1 MPSGREIFLKF
12 LSGEP
17 LPRPA
22 YVPLLRGITARVG
35 GVPLQELTSNTTV
48 WANSLAKTADLLDLD
63 GVVAGFHFSLL
74 AEACGCELNW
84 VDDRP
89 VVGTP
94 PESPHPTP
102 LDQGRLAE
110 ALEATRRIFEV
121 AKSQRGCV
129 AAVNGPLT
137 LAAQLFQQDQAEAGL
152 VDLKQTLVEIYEEFC
167 KVRPD
172 VLLLMESGPLV
183 TGATGVTGEMRPALK
198 RLYFTLKKIAS
209 YYDIATA
216 LYVQDYRPEQVE
228 DLAALK
234 MDIYILGQDQAGQ
247 PPDADGQWS
256 LAEDA
261 LGIGLGLPPDDP
273 ESCQQILTS
282 GNQLFREQPQRN
294 FFFTSLGPVCR
305 EHDPQTQ
312 LELVKQIRQIRR

>member
-1 MPSGREIFLKF
+1 MASEREIFLKF

-35 GVPLQELTSNTTV
+35 GVPHRELTSNATV

-74 AEACGCELNW
+74 AEACGCGLDW

-89 VVGTP
+89 VVGAP
-94 PESPHPTP
+94 PAEPNPAP
-102 LDQGRLAE
+102 LEQGRLAE

-121 AKSQRGCV
+121 AKHQRGCV

-137 LAAQLFQQDQAEAGL
+137 LAAQLFEAERAEMGL
-152 VDLKQTLVEIYEEFC
+152 KGLKQTLVEVYEEFC
-167 KVRPD
+167 KIRPD
-172 VLLLMESGPLV
+172 VLLFMESGPLV
-183 TGATGVTGEMRPALK
+183 AGEMQPTLK

-216 LYVQDYRPEQVE
+216 LYVQDYDPAQVM
-228 DLAALK
+228 DMAGLK
-234 MDIYILGQDQAGQ
+234 MDIYILGPDKDGQ
-247 PPDADGQWS
+247 PPQPDTQWS

-261 LGIGLGLPPDDP
+261 LGIGLGLSPDDP
-273 ESCQQILTS
+273 AYCQEVLASGSQIFS
-282 GNQLFREQPQRN
+282 EQPERN
-294 FFFTSLGPVCR
+294 FFFTSLGPVR
-305 EHDPQTQ
+305 SSHDPQTQ

>member
-1 MPSGREIFLKF
+1 MSSGREIFLKF

-35 GVPLQELTSNTTV
+35 GVPHRELTSDATV

-63 GVVAGFHFSLL
+63 GVVAGFHFSLF
-74 AEACGCELNW
+74 AEACGCGIDW

-89 VVGTP
+89 VVGP
-94 PESPHPTP
+94 PPTEIQVAP
-102 LDQGRLAE
+102 LRMGRLAQ

-121 AKSQRGCV
+121 SKNQRGCV

-137 LAAQLFQQDQAEAGL
+137 LAAQLFAAEQAEEGL
-152 VDLKQTLVEIYEEFC
+152 KSLKQTLVEVYEEFC
-167 KVRPD
+167 TIRPD
-172 VLLLMESGPLV
+172 VLLFMESGPL
-183 TGATGVTGEMRPALK
+183 ATGEVRPALK
-198 RLYFTLKKIAS
+198 RLYFTVKKIAS

-216 LYVQDYRPEQVE
+216 LYIQDYDPARVGDMAE
-228 DLAALK
+228 LK
-234 MDIYILGQDQAGQ
+234 MDIYILGPDRDGKPPQ
-247 PPDADGQWS
+247 PETQWS

-273 ESCQQILTS
+273 EYCRQVLASASRI
-282 GNQLFREQPQRN
+282 FREQPERK
-294 FFFTSLGPVCR
+294 FFFTSLGPVKSG
-305 EHDPQTQ
+305 HDPQTQ

>member
-1 MPSGREIFLKF
+1 MVSGREIFLKF

-17 LPRPA
+17 LPRPP

-35 GVPLQELTSNTTV
+35 GVPHQELTSDATL

-74 AEACGCELNW
+74 AEACGCGLNW
-84 VDDRP
+84 VNDRP
-89 VVGTP
+89 VMGP
-94 PESPHPTP
+94 PPQAPHPLP
-102 LDQGRLAE
+102 LEQGRLAE

-137 LAAQLFQQDQAEAGL
+137 LAGQLFEADQAEEGL
-152 VDLKQTLVEIYEEFC
+152 KDLKQSLVEVYEEFC
-167 KVRPD
+167 KIRPD
-172 VLLLMESGPLV
+172 VLLFMESGPL
-183 TGATGVTGEMRPALK
+183 ATGQVRPALK

-216 LYVQDYRPEQVE
+216 LYIQDYDPEQVR

-234 MDIYILGQDQAGQ
+234 MDVYILGPDQDGQ
-247 PPDADGQWS
+247 PPRPEAQWS
-256 LAEDA
+256 LAEGV

-273 ESCQQILTS
+273 EHCQKVLAE
-282 GNQLFREQPQRN
+282 GGRLFSDQPERK
-294 FFFTSLGPVCR
+294 FFFTSLGPVR
-305 EHDPQTQ
+305 SGHDPQIQ